1 MNALNITL
9 VVPLLL
15 PHGDEAEKFPGP
27 NATVAALR
35 TYKRHDVMREY
46 RMKKSSQ
53 SIIGR
58 KKNDIFI

>member
-27 NATVAALR
+27 NVTVAALR

-53 SIIGR
+53 SII
-58 KKNDIFI
+58 